1 MNTRSVKYIFVT
13 GGVSSSI
20 GKGVVASSIGAMLE
34 ARGLTVTHIKLDPYI
49 NVDPGTMNPFQHGE
63 VFVTD
68 DGTETDLDLG
78 HYERFTSATMTRMS
92 NATTGRIY
100 GSVIER
106 ERRGDYL
113 GGTVQVIPHITDE
126 IKNFVRNGAQGVDI
140 CIAEVGGTVG
150 DIESLPFLEALRQLK
165 LELGRVNALNVHVTL
180 VPYIAAAGELKTKP
194 TQHSVQKLREI
205 GIQPEIIVARCD
217 RDLSAELKRKISLFC
232 NVRPEAV
239 INGVDV
245 SSIYEVPIAF
255 HRQGL
260 DALIVE
266 QLNIWTREP
275 VLKRWEEIC
284 RALREATKRVTVA
297 IVGKYVDHTD
307 AYKSLHEALL
317 HGGIAHFTKVDLRYI
332 DSEAIEAQGSRALL
346 DGADAILVPGGF
358 GDRGTEG
365 KIEAIRYA
373 RENEVPFFGIC
384 LGLQLAVVE
393 FCRNVCEIR
402 EANSVEFA
410 PDGPHSVIH
419 LMAHQQ
425 KVVRK
430 GGSMRLGSYACVLQ
444 SQSRASKIYGETE
457 IFERHRHRY
466 EVNNS
471 YRTAMEDNGMSVSG
485 VSPDNEL
492 VEMVEL
498 PAHPWFVGCQ
508 FHPEFK
514 SRPYKPHPLFSSFIE
529 AALVYHGD
537 A

>member
-1 MNTRSVKYIFVT
+1 MNTRSAKYIFVT

-78 HYERFTSATMTRMS
+78 HYERFTSATMSRMS

-126 IKNFVRNGAQGVDI
+126 IKTFVRNGSQGVDI
-140 CIAEVGGTVG
+140 CITEVGGTVG

-165 LELGRVNALNVHVTL
+165 LELGAVNALNVHVTL

-217 RDLSAELKRKISLFC
+217 RELVPELKRKISLFC

-239 INGVDV
+239 INGVDA
-245 SSIYEVPIAF
+245 SSIYEVPISF

-266 QLNIWTREP
+266 HLNIWTRDP
-275 VLKRWEEIC
+275 VLDRWEQIC
-284 RALREATKRVTVA
+284 RALKETTKRVTVA

-317 HGGIAHFTKVDLRYI
+317 HGGIAHHTKVDLRYI
-332 DSEAIEAQGSRALL
+332 DSESIEEQGAKALL
-346 DGADAILVPGGF
+346 DGSDAILVPGGF

-365 KIEAIRYA
+365 KIEAICYA
-373 RENEVPFFGIC
+373 REHGVPFFGIC

-393 FCRNVCEIR
+393 YCRNVCNVP
-402 EANSVEFA
+402 EANSVEFK
-410 PDGPHSVIH
+410 PDGLHSVIH
-419 LMAHQQ
+419 LMAHQH

-430 GGSMRLGSYACVLQ
+430 GGSMRLGSYDCVLDP
-444 SQSRASKIYGETE
+444 SSKAAKIYGATLVS
-457 IFERHRHRY
+457 ERHRHRY
-466 EVNNS
+466 EVNNA
-471 YRTAMEDNGMSVSG
+471 YRSMMEERGVCFSG
-485 VSPDNEL
+485 LSPDKEL

-498 PAHPWFVGCQ
+498 DSHPWFIGCQ

-514 SRPYKPHPLFSSFIE
+514 SRPYRPHPLFRSFIE
-529 AALVYHGD
+529 AAITFSEST
-537 A
+537 

>member
-1 MNTRSVKYIFVT
+1 M
-13 GGVSSSI
+13 
-20 GKGVVASSIGAMLE
+20 
-34 ARGLTVTHIKLDPYI
+34 
-49 NVDPGTMNPFQHGE
+49 
-63 VFVTD
+63 
-68 DGTETDLDLG
+68 
-78 HYERFTSATMTRMS
+78 
-92 NATTGRIY
+92 
-100 GSVIER
+100 
-106 ERRGDYL
+106 
-113 GGTVQVIPHITDE
+113 
-126 IKNFVRNGAQGVDI
+126 DI
-140 CIAEVGGTVG
+140 CITEVGGTVG

-165 LELGRVNALNVHVTL
+165 LDLGPVNSVNVHVTL

-217 RDLSAELKRKISLFC
+217 RDLAPELKRKISLFC

-260 DALIVE
+260 DSLIIE
-266 QLNIWTREP
+266 QLNIWAREP
-275 VLKRWEEIC
+275 QLERWESIC

-317 HGGIAHFTKVDLRYI
+317 HGGIAHLTKVDLRYI
-332 DSEAIEAQGSRALL
+332 DSESIEEQGAKALL

-365 KIEAIRYA
+365 KIEAIKYA
-373 RENEVPFFGIC
+373 RENSVPFFGIC

-393 FCRNVCEIR
+393 FCRNICGISD
-402 EANSVEFA
+402 ANSVEFA
-410 PDGPHSVIH
+410 PDGAHSVIH
-419 LMAHQQ
+419 LMAHQH

-430 GGSMRLGSYACVLQ
+430 GGSMRLGSYACVLK
-444 SQSRASKIYGETE
+444 SDSKACEIYGSTE
-457 IFERHRHRY
+457 INERHRHRY

-471 YRTAMEDNGMSVSG
+471 YREAMEDAGLTFSG
-485 VSPDNEL
+485 LSPDKEL

-498 PAHPWFVGCQ
+498 ASHPWFVGCQ

-514 SRPYKPHPLFSSFIE
+514 SRPYRPHPLFSSFIE
-529 AALVYHGD
+529 AALD
-537 A
+537 FSDEQ